1 MPDSLISLGSSPERA
16 PAVPQAGERDP
27 PLQAFTNDR
36 LKMTYDIEFAARL
49 CQYAKNREAQ
59 PGQEDASDD
68 FKP

>member
-1 MPDSLISLGSSPERA
+1 M
-16 PAVPQAGERDP
+16 
-27 PLQAFTNDR
+27 QAFTNDR